1 MHEKQAEAQYVRIES
16 NALSQI
22 EILNNEIQSAMSKYD
37 EAVEKKETESV
48 MEAIQRNVD
57 YFKKQINELYGRVE
71 TSKKTDN

>member
-37 EAVEKKETESV
+37 EAVEKKETDSV
-48 MEAIQRNVD
+48 MKAIQRNVD

>member
-1 MHEKQAEAQYVRIES
+1 MHEKQAEAQYLRIES

-48 MEAIQRNVD
+48 TKAIQRNVD

-71 TSKKTDN
+71 TSNKTDN

>member
-48 MEAIQRNVD
+48 MKAIQRNVD

-71 TSKKTDN
+71 TSKKTNN

>member
-48 MEAIQRNVD
+48 MKAIQRRL
-57 YFKKQINELYGRVE
+57 FQ
-71 TSKKTDN
+71 KTNQ

>member
-22 EILNNEIQSAMSKYD
+22 EILNSEIQSAMSKYD

-48 MEAIQRNVD
+48 TKAI
-57 YFKKQINELYGRVE
+57 
-71 TSKKTDN
+71 

>member
-48 MEAIQRNVD
+48 MKAIQRNVD

-71 TSKKTDN
+71 TNKKVDN

>member
-22 EILNNEIQSAMSKYD
+22 EILNSEIQSAMSKYD

-48 MEAIQRNVD
+48 TKAIQRNVD

>member
-16 NALSQI
+16 NALLQI

-48 MEAIQRNVD
+48 MKAIQRNVD

>member
-48 MEAIQRNVD
+48 TKAIQRNVD

-71 TSKKTDN
+71 TSNKTDN

>member
-48 MEAIQRNVD
+48 TKAIQRNVD

-71 TSKKTDN
+71 TNKKADN

>member
-48 MEAIQRNVD
+48 MKAIQRNVD

>member
-1 MHEKQAEAQYVRIES
+1 
-16 NALSQI
+16 
-22 EILNNEIQSAMSKYD
+22 MSKYD

-48 MEAIQRNVD
+48 MKAIQRNVD

>member
-16 NALSQI
+16 SALSQI
-22 EILNNEIQSAMSKYD
+22 EILNSEIQSAMSKYD

-48 MEAIQRNVD
+48 TKAIQRNVD

-71 TSKKTDN
+71 TSNKTDN

>member
-22 EILNNEIQSAMSKYD
+22 EILNSEIQSAMSKYD

-48 MEAIQRNVD
+48 TKAIQRNVD

-71 TSKKTDN
+71 TSNKTDN

>member
-48 MEAIQRNVD
+48 MKAIQRNVD

-71 TSKKTDN
+71 TSNKTDN

>member
-37 EAVEKKETESV
+37 EAVEKKESESV
-48 MEAIQRNVD
+48 MKAIQRNVD

>member
-37 EAVEKKETESV
+37 EAVEKKETDSV
-48 MEAIQRNVD
+48 MKAIQRNVD

-71 TSKKTDN
+71 TSNKTDN

>member
-1 MHEKQAEAQYVRIES
+1 MHEKQAEAQYLRIES

-48 MEAIQRNVD
+48 TKAIQRNVD

>member
-48 MEAIQRNVD
+48 TKAIQRNVD